1 MSLYALISSFELGLV
16 FGIMAI
22 GVYLT
27 FRVLNFPDLSVDG
40 TLPLGA
46 AVSSVAILN
55 GINPWLALLA
65 AFIAGACA
73 GLVTALLN
81 VRLGIMSLLA
91 SIVTMTALY
100 SINLRI
106 MGRPN
111 LALLGEQTVFTHF
124 EAICPAFLQSN
135 LIVLIF
141 YILVLSLLG
150 LILYFFLATELG
162 LALRATGNNP
172 QMARA
177 MGISTD
183 NMTLLGVSL
192 SNALAALA
200 GGLYSQAQ
208 GSADIGMGIGTI
220 VAGLVSVIIGEAMI
234 RKKGV
239 AWALLGALVG
249 SCLYRVAI
257 GFALAAG
264 TGDSFFAL
272 KASDLNLITAI
283 IVVLLLAG
291 PKLKL
296 TGKRSL
302 R

>member
-1 MSLYALISSFELGLV
+1 MTLYALVSSFELGLV

-46 AVSSVAILN
+46 AVSSVAIIN
-55 GINPWLALLA
+55 GANPWLALLA

-73 GLVTALLN
+73 GLVTAILN
-81 VRLGIMSLLA
+81 VRFGLMSLLA

-111 LALLGEQTVFTHF
+111 LALLGEETAFTQF
-124 EAICPAFLQSN
+124 ESICPTFLHEN
-135 LIVLIF
+135 LINLIF
-141 YILVLSLLG
+141 YALILILLG
-150 LILYFFLATELG
+150 LSLYFFLATEMG

-192 SNALAALA
+192 SNALVALA

-208 GSADIGMGIGTI
+208 GSADVGMGIGTI

-239 AWALLGALVG
+239 AWALIGALVG
-249 SCLYRVAI
+249 SCLYRVVI
-257 GFALAAG
+257 GFALSAG

-296 TGKRSL
+296 AKL
-302 R
+302 RNQK

>member
-1 MSLYALISSFELGLV
+1 MTLYALISSLELGLV

-40 TLPLGA
+40 SLPLGA
-46 AVSSVAILN
+46 AVSSVAIIS
-55 GINPWLALLA
+55 GVNPWLALFA
-65 AFIAGACA
+65 AFLAGGVA
-73 GLVTALLN
+73 GLVTAFLN
-81 VRLGIMSLLA
+81 VRFGIMSLLA

-100 SINLRI
+100 SINIRI

-111 LALLGEQTVFTHF
+111 LALLGEETVFSQF
-124 EAICPAFLQSN
+124 ESISSALIPANLLN
-135 LIVLIF
+135 LILYALIL
-141 YILVLSLLG
+141 ILLVLC
-150 LILYFFLATELG
+150 LYFFLATEVG

-177 MGISTD
+177 LGISTD
-183 NMTLLGVSL
+183 GMTLLGVSL
-192 SNALAALA
+192 SNALVALA

-208 GSADIGMGIGTI
+208 GSADVGMGIGTI

-239 AWALLGALVG
+239 IWGLLGALIG
-249 SCLYRVAI
+249 SCLYRVVI

-264 TGDSFFAL
+264 TGDSAFAL
-272 KASDLNLITAI
+272 KASDLNLITAV

-291 PKLKL
+291 PKMKL
-296 TGKRSL
+296 VARRSPK
-302 R
+302 